1 MSKLIFGLLGLV
13 LAALVVITGHAH
25 GAERMGKITTD
36 VYFKVDG
43 KKATALEADAKAR
56 DHKIEKC
63 SPVKNTEPPAFKCV
77 EVVKEY
83 SPKTGSPTW
92 KRP

>member
-1 MSKLIFGLLGLV
+1 MKCLIVGLIV
-13 LAALVVITGHAH
+13 LAMQLAGHAH
-25 GAERMGKITTD
+25 GETRMGKAVSD
-36 VYFKVDG
+36 VYFKIDG
-43 KKATALEADAKAR
+43 KKATAMEADKAAD

-83 SPKTGSPTW
+83 SARTGLASW